1 MAYKVNFMISKIQII
16 KQCHK
21 TTYSANYMHH

>member
-16 KQCHK
+16 DK